1 MGTNRRY
8 AASVD
13 ARMDARILDRM
24 ASDGE
29 LQTLTAA
36 ELQLDVLPLTV
47 DPKPHRRVR
56 AWVRFGAT
64 PVRVDAVAVRWTPAA
79 VGVQFEAAGRTHRC
93 WVWAGAVDEIEPR

>member
-8 AASVD
+8 AAQID
-13 ARMDARILDRM
+13 ARMDARILDRI

-36 ELQLDVLPLTV
+36 ELQLDILPLTI
-47 DPKPHRRVR
+47 DPKPSRRVQ

-64 PVRVDAVAVRWTPAA
+64 PVRVEAVAVRWTSTA
-79 VGVQFEAAGRTHRC
+79 VGIQFEAAGRTHRC
-93 WVWAGAVDEIEPR
+93 WVWSGAVDEVTPG